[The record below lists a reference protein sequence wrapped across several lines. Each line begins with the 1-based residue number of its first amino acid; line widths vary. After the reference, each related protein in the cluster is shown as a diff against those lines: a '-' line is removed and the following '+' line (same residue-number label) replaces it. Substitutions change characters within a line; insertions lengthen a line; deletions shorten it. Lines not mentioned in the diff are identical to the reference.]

1 MNLNQNPDIIDQCN
15 TCSNRS
21 FNINTNKINNENNI
35 SVSILLNK
43 THNTLLN
50 KSYDII
56 KKFHSKQRNST
67 LHYRN
72 QSWSS
77 QETIVNNNS

>member
-1 MNLNQNPDIIDQCN
+1 MNLNQNQDIIQQCN

-21 FNINTNKINNENNI
+21 FNINTNQINNENNI
-35 SVSILLNK
+35 SVSIQLNK

-56 KKFHSKQRNST
+56 KKFHSKQRNFT
-67 LHYRN
+67 HHYRN